1 MIVYG
6 YFFWDYSAMKKKRS
20 GNPVLQ
26 GRVSRE
32 YKARFDI
39 VAKRLSDRVPKA
51 EGTDLMRVRFDITDE
66 ERAFL
71 RGELSA
77 LSAPEAQDGPDAI
90 LMGSGLPLGHSRKR
104 RYVRGGWRIEAY
116 RGDVVVAA
124 R

>member
-1 MIVYG
+1 
-6 YFFWDYSAMKKKRS
+6 MKKKRS

-26 GRVSRE
+26 GRVSKE

-51 EGTDLMRVRFDITDE
+51 EGTDLMRVLLLAETRFDITDE

-77 LSAPEAQDGPDAI
+77 LSAPEAQDGPDII
-90 LMGSGLPLGHSRKR
+90 LSQSGKRLGHSRR
-104 RYVRGGWRIEAY
+104 
-116 RGDVVVAA
+116 
-124 R
+124 